1 MQGAIVMRVASGIAL
16 ALLISFVPAAFAEES
31 KPATPSQEVA
41 ADKCEHGV
49 KKSVCTRCNPKLAA
63 VFKAK
68 NDWCAEHERPESQCV
83 LCNPALKEQ
92 GVKP

>member
-1 MQGAIVMRVASGIAL
+1 MRVVSGIAL
-16 ALLISFVPAAFAEES
+16 AIFISFVPAALAEES
-31 KPATPSQEVA
+31 KPATPNQEAV

-63 VFKAK
+63 VYKAK
-68 NDWCAEHERPESQCV
+68 GDWCGEHERPESQCAV
-83 LCNPALKEQ
+83 CNPALEKE